1 MLRWDWYWFHK
12 KRTEASYIEFVFL
25 HSVGTAGHV
34 VYSGASGVRNIDTI
48 FHGRVGPVQFP

>member
-1 MLRWDWYWFHK
+1 MIVWYWYGFHN
-12 KRTEASYIEFVFL
+12 KRTDISNVEFVFL
-25 HSVGTAGHV
+25 HPVGTAGHV